1 MKKQSVVAAKITP
14 KLRQEIQEIMT
25 LGYWISESDF
35 VRDAIKTHII
45 GYKKMLQ
52 EYTPKLAE
60 EEKKE

>member
-52 EYTPKLAE
+52 
-60 EEKKE
+60 